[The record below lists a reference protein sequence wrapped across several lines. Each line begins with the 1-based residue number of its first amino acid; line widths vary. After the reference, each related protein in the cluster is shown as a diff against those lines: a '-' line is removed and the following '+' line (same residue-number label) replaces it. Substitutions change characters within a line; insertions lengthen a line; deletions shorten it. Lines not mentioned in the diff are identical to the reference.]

1 MTASELVPEAVQ
13 PGPDTAPMVQ
23 LSHVSKRYALG
34 DSIVTALEDVNLT
47 VTRGEYVAI
56 MGNSGS
62 GKSTLLQILGALDQ
76 PTEGIYE
83 LEGHDIT
90 GLGDKE
96 QARIRNKHFGF
107 VFQAYNL
114 FPELTA
120 LENVELPLMY
130 AGVARRERRER
141 AREQLEQMG
150 LSQRE
155 RHLPAQ
161 LSGGEQQRVAIARAL
176 VTHPTLLLADE
187 PTGNLNVEAG
197 ERIMA
202 LLSELHRGGTSLI
215 VVTHDPA
222 VGARAGRLIT
232 IQDGRVV
239 GDEAQLAQ
247 PIPLQTFAKD
257 RPT

>member
-1 MTASELVPEAVQ
+1 MTTVQTDSSLQPLADSGAALSE
-13 PGPDTAPMVQ
+13 GTPMVE

-34 DSIVTALEDVNLT
+34 DTIVTALDDLSLT
-47 VTRGEYVAI
+47 VARGEYVAI
-56 MGNSGS
+56 MGSSGS

-76 PTEGIYE
+76 PTEGEYR

-96 QARIRNKHFGF
+96 LARIRNRHFGF

-120 LENVELPLMY
+120 LDNVELPLTY
-130 AGVARRERRER
+130 AGVGGRERRER
-141 AREQLEQMG
+141 ARERLEQMG
-150 LSQRE
+150 LSARE
-155 RHLPAQ
+155 RHRPAQ

-176 VTHPTLLLADE
+176 VTNPTLLLADE
-187 PTGNLNVEAG
+187 PTGNLNMEAG
-197 ERIMA
+197 ERIMT
-202 LLSELHRGGTSLI
+202 LLGELHAGGTSLI

-232 IQDGRVV
+232 VRDGRIT
-239 GDEAQLAQ
+239 GDQ
-247 PIPLQTFAKD
+247 PQ
-257 RPT
+257 R